1 MSKDES
7 LRDLIERVERATPE
21 LQGKL
26 IDEAWE
32 ACAADSA
39 AFRRFA
45 CTHCSGFGT
54 NAGRFSAAMDARAY
68 ESAAIMLVPEGCEWA
83 YLDKRAI
90 VRIPGALAHEMGEAT
105 TPALS
110 IVAASLR
117 AHMGAGDE

>member
-1 MSKDES
+1 MSKDDS
-7 LRDLIERVERATPE
+7 LRDLIERVEKATPD
-21 LQGKL
+21 LQGL
-26 IDEAWE
+26 LLEEAWE

-45 CTHCSGFGT
+45 CAHCSGFGT
-54 NAGRFSAAMDARAY
+54 NAGRFSAALEARAY
-68 ESAAIMLVPEGCEWA
+68 ESAAIMLVPDGCEWA

-90 VRIPGALAHEMGEAT
+90 VRAPASFSHGIGEAA

-117 AHMGAGDE
+117 AHMGTGG